1 MNYIIKG
8 FYDSAVNETKDYHKK
23 NPELDQDDLNEYCA
37 DKFAKLLIEECVHL
51 CNGVL
56 YDYYENDPGFEEWHS
71 INEAEVILDY
81 FGLSLSGQK
90 QIAEDTE
97 WVYDRD
103 ESLGEPRE

>member
-8 FYDSAVNETKDYHKK
+8 FYDYAKGETKDYHKK
-23 NPELDQDDLNEYCA
+23 NPDADQYDLDEYFA
-37 DKFAKLLIEECVHL
+37 NKFAQVLIEECAHL

-71 INEAEVILDY
+71 INEADVILDY

-103 ESLGEPRE
+103 ESLGEPR